1 MESNSLSETAH
12 PEGEEKIHSPF
23 QEKTTGNAP
32 PLMSVDTEGGRYHV
46 QWDDSAPMTPL
57 GQLVFFAQ
65 FLHAG
70 GRWEDFCSEAPFG
83 FTSPNAPSHEDVLGS
98 LALSILCGHTRYAHV
113 NALRFDTVTPPMLGM
128 HKVVSEDSARR
139 NLKKLDQ
146 IGARHWQ
153 AKHLRATWERLLS
166 EPWMLDIDT
175 TVKTVF
181 GRQEGA
187 EVGYN
192 PHKPGRPSHS
202 YHTYW
207 IARLRLCL
215 DVEVRPGNQNSASH
229 GMPGL
234 WDLIDSLPHSLRPH
248 AIRGDC
254 NYGSQGVM
262 AECEARGIPYLF
274 KLRQTAKVKTL
285 IAALEQKGG
294 WVYCGQGFEGIEGEL
309 QLTGWNCKRR
319 VIVGRRRIQSGGTEE
334 EKNALPLLSQC
345 GELPMELVSYEY
357 IVLVTTMPY
366 ETPALVAL
374 YRERGDAENPFDEL
388 KNQWGW
394 AGFTT
399 QDLDRC
405 QVTARLIAQIYNWWS
420 LYARLVDRERHREAV
435 TTRPELLGGVARQTR
450 HAGQTRIS
458 VNLSHSK
465 GNRIKSQLAEA
476 SAFLQN
482 ILTTAEQ
489 LTNAQRWERILL
501 RIFEKFIKPT
511 LLNTSLPVPATG

>member
-1 MESNSLSETAH
+1 
-12 PEGEEKIHSPF
+12 
-23 QEKTTGNAP
+23 
-32 PLMSVDTEGGRYHV
+32 MSVDTGGGRYHV
-46 QWDDSAPMTPL
+46 QWDDTAPMTPL

-70 GRWEDFCSEAPFG
+70 GRWVDFCNEAPFG

-98 LALSILCGHTRYAHV
+98 LLLSILCGHTRYAHV

-128 HKVVSEDSARR
+128 GKVVSEDSARR

-146 IGARHWQ
+146 IGARRWQ
-153 AKHLRATWERLLS
+153 GKHLHATWERLLC

-192 PHKPGRPSHS
+192 PHKPGRPSHA

-215 DVEVRPGNQNSASH
+215 DVEVRPGNQSSASH

-234 WDLIDSLPHSLRPH
+234 WDLIDSLDPVQRPH

-254 NYGSQGVM
+254 NYGSEGVM
-262 AECEARGIPYLF
+262 AECEARKIPYLF
-274 KLRQTAKVKTL
+274 KIRQTAKVKTL
-285 IAALEQKGG
+285 IDALEQKGG
-294 WVYCGQGFEGIEGEL
+294 WVDCGQGFEGIEGEL
-309 QLTGWNCKRR
+309 RLSGWSRQRR
-319 VIVGRRRIQSGGTEE
+319 VIVARRRVQTEGSE
-334 EKNALPLLSQC
+334 AAKSALPLLTQC
-345 GELPMELVSYEY
+345 GELPMELVTYQY

-366 ETPALVAL
+366 KAPALVGL

-420 LYARLVDRERHREAV
+420 LYARLVDRERRREAV

-458 VNLSHSK
+458 VNLSHAKSTK
-465 GNRIKSQLAEA
+465 IKTQLAEA
-476 SAFLQN
+476 SAFLQTL
-482 ILTTAEQ
+482 LTTAEQ
-489 LTNAQRWERILL
+489 LTNPQRWERILL
-501 RIFEKFIKPT
+501 RIFEKFITPKTLHSLLPT
-511 LLNTSLPVPATG
+511 PAPS

>member
-1 MESNSLSETAH
+1 
-12 PEGEEKIHSPF
+12 
-23 QEKTTGNAP
+23 
-32 PLMSVDTEGGRYHV
+32 
-46 QWDDSAPMTPL
+46 MTPL

-70 GRWEDFCSEAPFG
+70 GRWEDFCQEAPFG
-83 FTSPNAPSHEDVLGS
+83 FTSPNAPTHADVLGS
-98 LALSILCGHTRYAHV
+98 LLLSILCGHTRYAHV

-128 HKVVSEDSARR
+128 GKVVSEDSARR

-146 IGARHWQ
+146 IGARRWQ
-153 AKHLRATWERLLS
+153 GKHLRATWQRLLC

-192 PHKPGRPSHS
+192 PHNPGRPSHA

-215 DVEVRPGNQNSASH
+215 DVEVRPGKQSGATH

-234 WDLIDSLPHSLRPH
+234 WELIDSLPREQYPH

-254 NYGSQGVM
+254 NYGSEAVM
-262 AECEARGIPYLF
+262 AECESRGIPYLF
-274 KLRQTAKVKTL
+274 KIRQTAKVKTL
-285 IAALEQKGG
+285 IHALEQKGG
-294 WVYCGQGFEGIEGEL
+294 WVDCGQGFEGIEGEL
-309 QLTGWNCKRR
+309 RLTGWTRQRR
-319 VIVGRRRIQSGGTEE
+319 VIVARRRIQAEE
-334 EKNALPLLSQC
+334 GPVEKSAMPLLTQC
-345 GELPMELVSYEY
+345 GELPVEVVSYET
-357 IVLVTTMPY
+357 IVLVSTMPY
-366 ETPALVAL
+366 QVPALVAL

-458 VNLSHSK
+458 VNLSHAK
-465 GNRIKSQLAEA
+465 TNKIQAQLAEA
-476 SAFLQN
+476 TAFLQG
-482 ILTTAEQ
+482 LVTTAEQ
-489 LTNAQRWERILL
+489 LTNTQRWERILL
-501 RIFEKFIKPT
+501 HIFEKFISLK
-511 LLNTSLPVPATG
+511 LLNSCPPVPAPG

>member
-1 MESNSLSETAH
+1 MDSISLSEKAH
-12 PEGEEKIHSPF
+12 LAGEAKNTLPPPENDATIDPSMP
-23 QEKTTGNAP
+23 
-32 PLMSVDTEGGRYHV
+32 VDTEGGRYHV

-70 GRWEDFCSEAPFG
+70 GRWEDFCREVPFG
-83 FTSPNAPSHEDVLGS
+83 FTSPNAPSNEDVLGS
-98 LALSILCGHTRYAHV
+98 MLLSILCGHTRYAHV

-128 HKVVSEDSARR
+128 RKVVSEDSARR

-146 IGARHWQ
+146 IGARRWQ
-153 AKHLRATWERLLS
+153 GKHLRATWERLLRH
-166 EPWMLDIDT
+166 PWMLDIDT

-181 GRQEGA
+181 GSQEGA
-187 EVGYN
+187 QVGYN
-192 PHKPGRPSHS
+192 PHKPGRPSHA

-215 DVEVRPGNQNSASH
+215 DVEVRPGNQSSACH

-234 WDLIDSLPHSLRPH
+234 WELIDSLPAESRPH

-254 NYGSQGVM
+254 NYGSEGVM

-274 KLRQTAKVKTL
+274 KLRQTPKVKTL
-285 IAALEQKGG
+285 INALEHAGG
-294 WVYCGQGFEGIEGEL
+294 WIDCGQGFEGSEGEL
-309 QLTGWNCKRR
+309 QLNGWSRQRR
-319 VIVGRRRIQSGGTEE
+319 VIVARRLIKPQEGET
-334 EKNALPLLSQC
+334 EKNTLPLLSRC
-345 GELPMELVSYEY
+345 GELPMEVISYEY
-357 IVLVTTMPY
+357 IVLASTLPY
-366 ETPALVAL
+366 RAPALVAL

-399 QDLDRC
+399 QNLNRC

-458 VNLSHSK
+458 VNLSHAR
-465 GNRIKSQLAEA
+465 GNKIKTQLAEA
-476 SAFLQN
+476 SAFLQGL
-482 ILTTAEQ
+482 LTSAEQ
-489 LTNAQRWERILL
+489 LSNAQRWERILI
-501 RIFEKFIKPT
+501 RIFEKFMPQK
-511 LLNTSLPVPATG
+511 LLPAGTPIPATG

>member
-1 MESNSLSETAH
+1 L
-12 PEGEEKIHSPF
+12 
-23 QEKTTGNAP
+23 
-32 PLMSVDTEGGRYHV
+32 
-46 QWDDSAPMTPL
+46 
-57 GQLVFFAQ
+57 
-65 FLHAG
+65 
-70 GRWEDFCSEAPFG
+70 
-83 FTSPNAPSHEDVLGS
+83 
-98 LALSILCGHTRYAHV
+98 LSILCGHTRYAHV

-128 HKVVSEDSARR
+128 GKVVSEDSARR

-146 IGARHWQ
+146 IGARRWQ
-153 AKHLRATWERLLS
+153 GKHLRATWERLLC

-175 TVKTVF
+175 TVKPVF

-192 PHKPGRPSHS
+192 PHKPGRPSHA

-215 DVEVRPGNQNSASH
+215 DVEVRPGNQSSASH

-234 WDLIDSLPHSLRPH
+234 WDLIDSLDPVQRPH

-254 NYGSQGVM
+254 NYDSEGVM
-262 AECEARGIPYLF
+262 AECEARNIPYLF
-274 KLRQTAKVKTL
+274 KIRQTAKVKTL
-285 IAALEQKGG
+285 IDALEQKGG
-294 WVYCGQGFEGIEGEL
+294 WVDCGQGFEGIEGEL
-309 QLTGWNCKRR
+309 RLSGWSRQRR
-319 VIVGRRRIQSGGTEE
+319 VIVARRRIQAEGGEAQ
-334 EKNALPLLSQC
+334 KAALPLLTQC
-345 GELPMELVSYEY
+345 GELPMELVSYDY

-366 ETPALVAL
+366 EAPALVAL

-458 VNLSHSK
+458 VNLSHAKSTK
-465 GNRIKSQLAEA
+465 IKTQLAEA
-476 SAFLQN
+476 SAFLQTL
-482 ILTTAEQ
+482 LTTAEQ
-489 LTNAQRWERILL
+489 LTNPQRWERILL
-501 RIFEKFIKPT
+501 RIFEKYITPKT
-511 LLNTSLPVPATG
+511 LHSLLTTPAPS

>member
-1 MESNSLSETAH
+1 
-12 PEGEEKIHSPF
+12 
-23 QEKTTGNAP
+23 
-32 PLMSVDTEGGRYHV
+32 MSVDTGGGRYHV
-46 QWDDSAPMTPL
+46 QWDDTAPMTPL

-70 GRWEDFCSEAPFG
+70 GRWVDFCNEAPFG

-98 LALSILCGHTRYAHV
+98 LLLSILCGHTRYAHV

-128 HKVVSEDSARR
+128 GKVVSEDSARR

-146 IGARHWQ
+146 IGARRWQ
-153 AKHLRATWERLLS
+153 GKHLHATWERLLC

-192 PHKPGRPSHS
+192 PHKPGRPSHA

-215 DVEVRPGNQNSASH
+215 DVEVRPGNQSSASH

-234 WDLIDSLPHSLRPH
+234 WDLIDSLDPVQRPH

-254 NYGSQGVM
+254 NYGSEGVM
-262 AECEARGIPYLF
+262 AECEARNIPYLF
-274 KLRQTAKVKTL
+274 KIRQTAKVKTL
-285 IAALEQKGG
+285 IDALEQKGG
-294 WVYCGQGFEGIEGEL
+294 WVDCGQGFEGIEGEL
-309 QLTGWNCKRR
+309 RLSGWSRQRR
-319 VIVGRRRIQSGGTEE
+319 VIVARRRIQTEVSE
-334 EKNALPLLSQC
+334 AEKTALPLLTQC
-345 GELPMELVSYEY
+345 GELPMELITYQY

-366 ETPALVAL
+366 KAPSLVAL

-458 VNLSHSK
+458 VNLSHAKSTK
-465 GNRIKSQLAEA
+465 IKTQLEEA
-476 SAFLQN
+476 SSFLQTL
-482 ILTTAEQ
+482 LTTAEQ
-489 LTNAQRWERILL
+489 LTNPQRWERILL
-501 RIFEKFIKPT
+501 RIFEKFITPKTLPSLLPT
-511 LLNTSLPVPATG
+511 PAPS

>member
-1 MESNSLSETAH
+1 
-12 PEGEEKIHSPF
+12 
-23 QEKTTGNAP
+23 
-32 PLMSVDTEGGRYHV
+32 
-46 QWDDSAPMTPL
+46 
-57 GQLVFFAQ
+57 
-65 FLHAG
+65 
-70 GRWEDFCSEAPFG
+70 
-83 FTSPNAPSHEDVLGS
+83 
-98 LALSILCGHTRYAHV
+98 
-113 NALRFDTVTPPMLGM
+113 
-128 HKVVSEDSARR
+128 
-139 NLKKLDQ
+139 
-146 IGARHWQ
+146 
-153 AKHLRATWERLLS
+153 
-166 EPWMLDIDT
+166 MLDIDT

-192 PHKPGRPSHS
+192 PHKPGRPSHA

-215 DVEVRPGNQNSASH
+215 DVEVRPGNQSSASH

-234 WDLIDSLPHSLRPH
+234 WDLIDSLDPVQRPH

-254 NYGSQGVM
+254 NYGSEGVM
-262 AECEARGIPYLF
+262 AECEARNIPYLF
-274 KLRQTAKVKTL
+274 KIRQTAKVKTL
-285 IAALEQKGG
+285 IDALEQKGG
-294 WVYCGQGFEGIEGEL
+294 WVDCGQGFEGIEGEL
-309 QLTGWNCKRR
+309 RLSGWSRQRR
-319 VIVGRRRIQSGGTEE
+319 VIVARRRIQTEVSE
-334 EKNALPLLSQC
+334 AEKTALPLLTQC
-345 GELPMELVSYEY
+345 GELPMELVTYQY

-366 ETPALVAL
+366 KAPSLVAL

-458 VNLSHSK
+458 VNLSHAKSTK
-465 GNRIKSQLAEA
+465 IKTQLEEA
-476 SAFLQN
+476 SSFLQTL
-482 ILTTAEQ
+482 LTTAEQ
-489 LTNAQRWERILL
+489 LTNPQRWERILL
-501 RIFEKFIKPT
+501 RIFEKFISPKTLHSLLPT
-511 LLNTSLPVPATG
+511 PAPS

>member
-1 MESNSLSETAH
+1 
-12 PEGEEKIHSPF
+12 
-23 QEKTTGNAP
+23 
-32 PLMSVDTEGGRYHV
+32 MSVDTGGGRYHV
-46 QWDDSAPMTPL
+46 HWDDTAPMTPL

-70 GRWEDFCSEAPFG
+70 GRWVDFCNEAPFG

-98 LALSILCGHTRYAHV
+98 LLLSILCGHTRYAHV

-128 HKVVSEDSARR
+128 GKVVSEDSARR

-146 IGARHWQ
+146 IGARRWQ
-153 AKHLRATWERLLS
+153 GKHLRATWERLLC

-192 PHKPGRPSHS
+192 PHKPGRPSHA

-215 DVEVRPGNQNSASH
+215 DVEVRPGNQSSASH

-234 WDLIDSLPHSLRPH
+234 WELIDSLPSTQRPH

-254 NYGSQGVM
+254 NYGSEGVM
-262 AECEARGIPYLF
+262 AECEARNIPYLF
-274 KLRQTAKVKTL
+274 KIRQTAKVKTL
-285 IAALEQKGG
+285 IDALEQKGG
-294 WVYCGQGFEGIEGEL
+294 WLDCGQGFEGIEGEL
-309 QLTGWNCKRR
+309 RLSGWSRQRR
-319 VIVGRRRIQSGGTEE
+319 VIVARRRIQAEGGEAQKT
-334 EKNALPLLSQC
+334 ALPLLTQC
-345 GELPMELVSYEY
+345 GELPMELVSYDY

-366 ETPALVAL
+366 EAPALVAL

-405 QVTARLIAQIYNWWS
+405 QVTARFIAQIYNWWS
-420 LYARLVDRERHREAV
+420 LYARLVDRQRHREAV

-458 VNLSHSK
+458 VNLSHAKSTK
-465 GNRIKSQLAEA
+465 IKAQLSEA
-476 SAFLQN
+476 SAFLQSL
-482 ILTTAEQ
+482 LTTAEQ
-489 LTNAQRWERILL
+489 LTNPQRWERILL
-501 RIFEKFIKPT
+501 RIFENFISQKNLHAILPT
-511 LLNTSLPVPATG
+511 PATG

>member
-1 MESNSLSETAH
+1 
-12 PEGEEKIHSPF
+12 
-23 QEKTTGNAP
+23 
-32 PLMSVDTEGGRYHV
+32 
-46 QWDDSAPMTPL
+46 MTPL

-70 GRWEDFCSEAPFG
+70 GRWEDFCREAPFG
-83 FTSPNAPSHEDVLGS
+83 FTSPNAPTHEDVIGS
-98 LALSILCGHTRYAHV
+98 MALSILCGHTRYAHV
-113 NALRFDTVTPPMLGM
+113 NALRFDSVSPAMFGM
-128 HKVVSEDSARR
+128 RKVVSEDSARR

-146 IGARHWQ
+146 TQTHHWQ
-153 AKHLRATWERLLS
+153 AKHLRATWERLLD
-166 EPWMLDIDT
+166 EPWILDIDT
-175 TVKTVF
+175 TIKTIF
-181 GRQEGA
+181 GHQEGA

-192 PHKPGRPSHS
+192 PHKPGRPSHV

-215 DVEVRPGNQNSASH
+215 DVEVRPGKESSAAH

-234 WDLIDSLPHSLRPH
+234 WELIDFLPRNKRPH

-254 NYGSQGVM
+254 HYGNEGVM
-262 AECEARGIPYLF
+262 AGCEARNIPYLF
-274 KLRQTAKVKTL
+274 KLRQTPKVKTL
-285 IAALEQKGG
+285 IHACERKGG
-294 WVYCGQGFEGIEGEL
+294 WVDCGKGFEALEGQVRL
-309 QLTGWNCKRR
+309 SGWSRKRR
-319 VIVGRRRIQSGGTEE
+319 VVVARRLKTPEDAEAQKT
-334 EKNALPLLSQC
+334 ALPLLTRC
-345 GELPMELVSYEY
+345 GELPMELVSYDY
-357 IVLVTTMPY
+357 IVLVTTLPY
-366 ETPALVAL
+366 EAPGLVEL

-399 QDLDRC
+399 KDLDRC

-465 GNRIKSQLAEA
+465 GDRIKAQLAEA
-476 SAFLQN
+476 SAFLQG
-482 ILTTAEQ
+482 LLASAEQ
-489 LTNAQRWERILL
+489 LTKAERWERILV
-501 RIFEKFIKPT
+501 RIFEKFLTP
-511 LLNTSLPVPATG
+511 LQPEPALPAPAPG